1 MTDPLPSI
9 MYRCSRA
16 IVRAVY
22 TLGGPRKAFS
32 RVDLEFGPFAP
43 VELCKTPHAHGNV
56 PWQEPPCAKLIVQHF
71 KTQNFYVLPVNLPK
85 MRGFAA
91 HADWGLR
98 AHACAER
105 YRSLFR
111 SESVRHLRMSTCTQ
125 YGVHVLGAGSDNI
138 IIIN

>member
-1 MTDPLPSI
+1 MLQVPHHYANLVRLWSKQNASKNAICGYMTDPLPSI

-22 TLGGPRKAFS
+22 TLGGPRKAFG

-91 HADWGLR
+91 HAD
-98 AHACAER
+98 
-105 YRSLFR
+105 
-111 SESVRHLRMSTCTQ
+111 
-125 YGVHVLGAGSDNI
+125 
-138 IIIN
+138 